1 MKQFKKFL
9 DAKTPSLAEIAK
21 KHKKSIEYMNQQL
34 RAGIEIEKEHSSNE
48 KIADEIARDYLN
60 ERPDY
65 YEKLKK
71 VEKD

>member
-21 KHKKSIEYMNQQL
+21 KHNKSIEYMNRQL
-34 RAGIEIEKEHSSNE
+34 RVGIEIEKEHSSNE
-48 KIADEIARDYLN
+48 KIADEIARDHLN

-65 YEKLKK
+65 YAKLEK